1 MGVVS
6 FDKQVT
12 KAYAVT
18 LAPAGKFPIIGDR
31 IFDTLQAA
39 QDYVDGNGLSKTAIP
54 GIYLS
59 VIADGD
65 NNGAYWVEQAAG
77 YGGAT
82 SGILR
87 KMGEGGGSSGGGGG
101 DVTFS
106 LASNTTNAV
115 SLTINGTTK
124 NIAAATLKTSLGL
137 KALAYKASLAYS
149 EVTGKPTT
157 LEGHGY
163 SDAALYQNGIDASSD
178 YRKIG
183 YGHASAGWKTSG
195 PAMIFG
201 TSAYNLAIQS
211 QLVDSDTIH
220 LYARLKYNGVE
231 NGWDRLLTQNSLAE
245 SNYSL
250 GIRTDSPAY
259 PLDVNGE
266 INSTNYRA
274 GGYLTSDP
282 TSSFLTTVFGT
293 TDSTGTKMR
302 AMRGPGSGYDR
313 IVPPYGPILAIRT
326 YDTYCYLS
334 LAYRSNDKAKCY
346 IGGGT
351 SEATMWSGAL
361 FHDDISLI
369 PRWDNS
375 YTLGDSS
382 KRWKEVHAV
391 SIKIGDATITWDS
404 AAGMLKADKGIYS
417 TADIVAGK

>member
-101 DVTFS
+101 EVTFS

-115 SLTINGTTK
+115 ALTINGATK
-124 NIAAATLKTSLGL
+124 NITAATLKSSLGL

-157 LEGHGY
+157 LAGY
-163 SDAALYQNGIDASSD
+163 GITDAVAYQTGINTASD

-183 YGHASAGWKTSG
+183 YAHASTGWKSSG
-195 PAMIFG
+195 PALIFG
-201 TSAYNLAIQS
+201 MLEYNLALQCVIANNDFVEMYVRQ
-211 QLVDSDTIH
+211 
-220 LYARLKYNGVE
+220 KYNGVE
-231 NGWDRLLTQNSLAE
+231 KGWDRIVTEGLLTRGA
-245 SNYSL
+245 
-250 GIRTDSPAY
+250 IPFDTPAY
-259 PLDVNGE
+259 KSYGE
-266 INSTNYRA
+266 YVLHRNVD
-274 GGYLTSDP
+274 GGETYLNFGPANNDLANLS
-282 TSSFLTTVFGT
+282 VFG
-293 TDSTGTKMR
+293 
-302 AMRGPGSGYDR
+302 YD
-313 IVPPYGPILAIRT
+313 INFYAGIASS
-326 YDTYCYLS
+326 YKSYLS
-334 LAYRSNDKAKCY
+334 LNNAGTATFFVPLTLNKGAKIAKGY
-346 IGGGT
+346 
-351 SEATMWSGAL
+351 AL
-361 FHDDISLI
+361 Q
-369 PRWDNS
+369 
-375 YTLGDSS
+375 
-382 KRWKEVHAV
+382 
-391 SIKIGDATITWDS
+391 IGDATITWDS
-404 AAGMLKADKGIYS
+404 SAGMLKADKGIYS